1 MADLSSLKTDAG
13 TIRDAS
19 QSQENTAFRVGSW
32 LVNLIDFLS
41 ETTAEAV
48 ITNISISSNAGGT
61 DFTLDFQNSEG
72 LPFSKTISIPVAD
85 ANKAGL
91 LTPKMLSDF
100 VKQKDME
107 PISLFNLGKQDG
119 GYYETLGKAVSDVP
133 VSRRRIGCIIT
144 YPVAENQWEF
154 KRFIGSS
161 VDEWFQTES
170 KWVDIDQCRR
180 SVNVIIAAHDSTDAE
195 KKYADIVAS
204 EYNGLNL
211 IRTEINKLSQN
222 GGVIQL
228 MSGTFQTSGDYP
240 IYLTST
246 PNVTIQGAGFGTK
259 IIAPNALDFS
269 IQLSKDGCK
278 LKNLCLD
285 KGINNTSGVDVFLEN
300 VKIGDEIM
308 NSFALEK
315 DIVKT
320 INVSP
325 EEGIKGIQSAIA
337 KLPDGGKIILKS
349 GKYLSV
355 NGEGL
360 NLNTP
365 NISIEGQGKT
375 TIISRTGSTNDIFV
389 QDGYAGV
396 AKNIVLKDLAVEHG
410 GTFVTPS
417 YTEKPVK
424 LINCW
429 VGEKYYHQTQETC
442 NNIITV
448 GKGMDYETVFKAYE
462 SISSMAPLPSE
473 TNRYE
478 IHVYGHIK
486 EEVNKRLYLNKQYV
500 DIIGHNAIIEYEDN
514 DPVGESAFPCATIID
529 NAVTNPGV
537 AQWYGDYNHSTYR
550 DLHFLRTGTVNA
562 WNFPCV
568 DLKSDYVTL
577 VNCTFENRTKSATK
591 FVPSNTPS
599 GGDDK
604 NGARRHGIVISC
616 NNFDNTCKTRLI
628 NCVGIG
634 SPDGFMNT
642 RGIYITSGSPKL
654 YNCVG
659 YGGGMGE
666 RSHGII
672 CHRYSKP
679 ILYNCVGYG
688 SPYTIEG
695 SNGEC
700 CGIRFQSMTQA
711 ECHNCIGYAGKSNGS
726 SGISVWHKS
735 QPKLIDCVGYGGKG
749 TQSVGL
755 DIADY
760 ANPLVLGGYYGVANN
775 STAITF
781 GKNDGNR
788 MRFILSTD
796 ADCVIKHCVTW
807 LTTANMTQSNVPEG
821 TTFSVRKADGTIVI
835 DKSVVDYL
843 MSAIS
848 YPEAEEVTIKANE
861 DLIMVWYDANGN
873 EISVANDTLKLQIQY
888 QYAGDGGHGLRLLR
902 NSKGVM
908 RNVTFESNVNG
919 DGIEIDTVN
928 NSSELSHCTIIG
940 NGGNAINSKRASL
953 AGVNVRNS
961 DIKGEIVGINSFK
974 EVDIIP
980 NSSNF
985 KI

>member
-1 MADLSSLKTDAG
+1 MDLNSLKQNAG
-13 TIRDAS
+13 VIRDAS
-19 QSQENTAFRVGSW
+19 QSQENTAFRIGSW
-32 LVNLIDFLS
+32 LINLIDFLS

-61 DFTLDFQNSEG
+61 DLTLDFQNSEG

-91 LTPKMLSDF
+91 LTPGMLSDF

-119 GYYETLGKAVSDVP
+119 YYYETLGKAVSDVP

-144 YPVAENQWEF
+144 YPVAENQWEI

-170 KWVDIDQCRR
+170 KWVDIDECRK

-228 MSGTFQTSGDYP
+228 MSGTFQTNGEYP

-246 PNVTIQGAGFGTK
+246 PNVTIQGVGFGTK
-259 IIAPNALDFS
+259 IIAPNALDFC
-269 IQLSKDGCK
+269 IQLSKSGCK

-285 KGINNTSGVDVFLEN
+285 KGINNTSGADVFLEN

-325 EEGIKGIQSAIA
+325 EEGIRGIQSAIA

-462 SISSMAPLPSE
+462 SISSTAPLPSE

-514 DPVGESAFPCATIID
+514 DPVGESAYPCATIID

-550 DLHFLRTGTVNA
+550 DLHFLRRGTVNA

-634 SPDGFMNT
+634 SPYGFMNT

-749 TQSVGL
+749 AQSVGL

-781 GKNDGNR
+781 EKNDGNR
-788 MRFILSTD
+788 MKFILSAE

-835 DKSVVDYL
+835 DKSKVDYTML
-843 MSAIS
+843 AIS
-848 YPEAEEVTIKANE
+848 YPEAKEVTIKANE
-861 DLIMVWYDANGN
+861 ELFMIWNDANGN

-888 QYAGDGGHGLRLLR
+888 QYAGEGGHGLRLLR

-908 RNVTFESNVNG
+908 RNVTFESNLKG

-928 NSSELSHCTIIG
+928 NSSELFHCTIIG
-940 NGGNAINSKRASL
+940 YGGKAINSKR
-953 AGVNVRNS
+953 GTIENVDIHNS
-961 DIKGEIVGINSFK
+961 AIDGEVVGIGSFK
-974 EVDIIP
+974 MVDIIP
-980 NSSNF
+980 NSSNY
-985 KI
+985 KL